1 MYIDYH
7 RIQNGFQVTRFSLP
21 FSELVYGLHI
31 RAPLYPCSRSTWA
44 DKTSSKSGRATFFS
58 GHRWKRQN
66 AAICVLF
73 LFFVSNDFF
82 FLMPFID
89 HDIFFFQFV
98 PIVGSLACFF
108 RYHYHYVHIF
118 FQFIIVHEIP
128 AWKRGK
134 RGERAR
140 ERDPSDS
147 LWISHGF
154 TWTNCLFDVHFCVY
168 VCICIYTHTHIY
180 IYILFFRSLYY
191 IGEFS
196 FTHVIYLY
204 SLKIRF
210 IHRGERADEHRGCE
224 EKKMPIRSE
233 QDETTGRLFSWWWPV
248 ETMTPVMTMTMMG
261 GRCEVI
267 VGVQCSTWIAR
278 CSRSSMNGWARKWG
292 NRIWLIYIY
301 VFYNITV
308 CVLCQLFDY
317 FIFFYLFS
325 VFDWCFFHVHS
336 STFS

>member
-1 MYIDYH
+1 MY
-7 RIQNGFQVTRFSLP
+7 
-21 FSELVYGLHI
+21 
-31 RAPLYPCSRSTWA
+31 
-44 DKTSSKSGRATFFS
+44 
-58 GHRWKRQN
+58 
-66 AAICVLF
+66 
-73 LFFVSNDFF
+73 
-82 FLMPFID
+82 
-89 HDIFFFQFV
+89 IFFFNLL
-98 PIVGSLACFF
+98 SSM
-108 RYHYHYVHIF
+108 R
-118 FQFIIVHEIP
+118 FQREREE
-128 AWKRGK
+128 KEER
-134 RGERAR
+134 ERAR
-140 ERDPSDS
+140 EIHRIHYEFRTVSRGRIVYS
-147 LWISHGF
+147 MFIF
-154 TWTNCLFDVHFCVY
+154 VCTYVY
-168 VCICIYTHTHIY
+168 VYIYTHIY
-180 IYILFFRSLYY
+180 IYIYLIFRSLYY
-191 IGEFS
+191 IGDFS

>member
-1 MYIDYH
+1 MCFIFIFCFKWFFFFNAIHRSRYIFFSIRSH
-7 RIQNGFQVTRFSLP
+7 RRIVSMFFSL
-21 FSELVYGLHI
+21 SLSLCTY
-31 RAPLYPCSRSTWA
+31 
-44 DKTSSKSGRATFFS
+44 FFS
-58 GHRWKRQN
+58 IYYRPWDSSVKERKKRRE
-66 AAICVLF
+66 
-73 LFFVSNDFF
+73 S
-82 FLMPFID
+82 
-89 HDIFFFQFV
+89 
-98 PIVGSLACFF
+98 
-108 RYHYHYVHIF
+108 
-118 FQFIIVHEIP
+118 
-128 AWKRGK
+128 
-134 RGERAR
+134 AR
-140 ERDPSDS
+140 ERS
-147 LWISHGF
+147 IGF
-154 TWTNCLFDVHFCVY
+154 IMNFARFHVDELFIRCSFLCVRMY
-168 VCICIYTHTHIY
+168 MYIYTHIHIY

-191 IGEFS
+191 IGDFS